1 VLPLHAV
8 KVQSLV
14 GMPCAAWHDQKK
26 KTKQKFILLHLEIA
40 EVQNQGVSWVVLSPE
55 ALKEISFLVSSN
67 FWWLQAFLKFVAAL
81 LQCLPL

>member
-1 VLPLHAV
+1 
-8 KVQSLV
+8 
-14 GMPCAAWHDQKK
+14 MTKK
-26 KTKQKFILLHLEIA
+26 KKKEQQTQKFILLHLEIA